1 MPAKTFKMTAAGKA
15 ELEKELEALK
25 TEGRIDI
32 AEKLK
37 VARSYG
43 DLSENSE
50 YDEAK
55 SEQAKIEAR
64 ITELEYQ
71 IDHAEIIDIE
81 DADAVSIGKKVTVK
95 RLSDGAQAVYEIV
108 GFAQSD
114 PANGKISDE
123 SPVGK
128 ALVGAK
134 AGETVTF
141 TAAEIFDTVDENPS
155 YWLCVVEKDMSY
167 VNNTAT
173 HKYVFDRLGV
183 YTVKYVAYDASDNTS
198 VKEIRVTV
206 K

>member
-1 MPAKTFKMTAAGKA
+1 MAAKTFKMTAAGKA
-15 ELEKELEALK
+15 ELEAELEQLK

-71 IDHAEIIDIE
+71 LENAVIIDAGST
-81 DADAVSIGKKVTVK
+81 DGVSMGSKVSVLRKTDN
-95 RLSDGAQAVYEIV
+95 LEFVYEIV
-108 GFAQSD
+108 GFSQSN
-114 PANGKISDE
+114 PSAGKISDE

-128 ALVGAK
+128 ALMGAK
-134 AGETVTF
+134 IGDVVAVEAPIGNLEF
-141 TAAEIFDTVDENPS
+141 EIKSID
-155 YWLCVVEKDMSY
+155 
-167 VNNTAT
+167 
-173 HKYVFDRLGV
+173 
-183 YTVKYVAYDASDNTS
+183 
-198 VKEIRVTV
+198 
-206 K
+206 

>member
-1 MPAKTFKMTAAGKA
+1 MAAKTFKMTTTGKQ
-15 ELEKELEALK
+15 ELEKELEFLK

-71 IDHAEIIDIE
+71 LDHAEIIDATNR
-81 DADAVSIGKKVTVK
+81 DTVSMGSVVTAQ
-95 RLSDGAQAVYEIV
+95 RLSDNVEVKYEIV
-108 GFAQSD
+108 GFAQSN
-114 PANGKISDE
+114 PSEGKISDE

-128 ALVGAK
+128 AFVGAR
-134 AGETVTF
+134 AGEV
-141 TAAEIFDTVDENPS
+141 V
-155 YWLCVVEKDMSY
+155 VVE
-167 VNNTAT
+167 API
-173 HKYVFDRLGV
+173 G
-183 YTVKYVAYDASDNTS
+183 
-198 VKEIRVTV
+198 EIEF
-206 K
+206 KILDIE

>member
-1 MPAKTFKMTAAGKA
+1 MAAKTFKMTAAGKA
-15 ELEKELEALK
+15 ELERELEHLK

-71 IDHAEIIDIE
+71 LDHAEIVEAADK
-81 DADAVSIGKKVTVK
+81 DAVSMGSIVTVK
-95 RLSDGAQAVYEIV
+95 RLSDGVEATYEIV
-108 GFAQSD
+108 GFAQSN
-114 PANGKISDE
+114 PTEGKISDE

-128 ALVGAK
+128 ALVGSK
-134 AGETVTF
+134 IGETVSVEAPIGTLEF
-141 TAAEIFDTVDENPS
+141 EILSIGN
-155 YWLCVVEKDMSY
+155 
-167 VNNTAT
+167 
-173 HKYVFDRLGV
+173 
-183 YTVKYVAYDASDNTS
+183 
-198 VKEIRVTV
+198 
-206 K
+206 

>member
-1 MPAKTFKMTAAGKA
+1 MAAKTFKMTATGKA
-15 ELEKELEALK
+15 ELEKELEVLK

-64 ITELEYQ
+64 INELEYQ
-71 IDHAEIIDIE
+71 LDHAEIIDVE
-81 DADAVSIGKKVTVK
+81 DVDAVSIGKKVTVK
-95 RLSDGAQAVYEIV
+95 RLSDGVEATYEIV

-128 ALVGAK
+128 ALVGSK
-134 AGETVTF
+134 AGQTV
-141 TAAEIFDTVDENPS
+141 
-155 YWLCVVEKDMSY
+155 VVEAPIGNLEY
-167 VNNTAT
+167 
-173 HKYVFDRLGV
+173 
-183 YTVKYVAYDASDNTS
+183 
-198 VKEIRVTV
+198 EILSID
-206 K
+206 

>member
-1 MPAKTFKMTAAGKA
+1 MTAAGKA

-71 IDHAEIIDIE
+71 LDNAVIIDTV
-81 DADAVSIGKKVTVK
+81 DSDTVSMGSKVTVLRK
-95 RLSDGAQAVYEIV
+95 SDNVEAVYEIV
-108 GFAQSD
+108 GFAQSN
-114 PANGKISDE
+114 PAEGKISDE

-134 AGETVTF
+134 TGQTVIVEAPIGNLEF
-141 TAAEIFDTVDENPS
+141 EIKSID
-155 YWLCVVEKDMSY
+155 
-167 VNNTAT
+167 
-173 HKYVFDRLGV
+173 
-183 YTVKYVAYDASDNTS
+183 
-198 VKEIRVTV
+198 
-206 K
+206 

>member
-1 MPAKTFKMTAAGKA
+1 MATKTFKMTATGKA
-15 ELEKELEALK
+15 ELEKELEVLK

-64 ITELEYQ
+64 INELEYQ
-71 IDHAEIIDIE
+71 LDHAEIIDVE

-95 RLSDGAQAVYEIV
+95 RLSDGVEATYEIV

-128 ALVGAK
+128 ALVGSK
-134 AGETVTF
+134 AGQTV
-141 TAAEIFDTVDENPS
+141 
-155 YWLCVVEKDMSY
+155 VVEAPIG
-167 VNNTAT
+167 N
-173 HKYVFDRLGV
+173 L
-183 YTVKYVAYDASDNTS
+183 
-198 VKEIRVTV
+198 
-206 K
+206 

>member
-1 MPAKTFKMTAAGKA
+1 MATKQFKMTAAGKE
-15 ELEKELEALK
+15 ELEKELDYLK

-64 ITELEYQ
+64 ISELEYQ
-71 IDHAEIIDIE
+71 LDNAVIIDAGSS
-81 DADAVSIGKKVTVK
+81 DTVSMGARVTVIRK
-95 RLSDGAQAVYEIV
+95 NDKVESTYEIV
-108 GFAQSD
+108 GFAQSN
-114 PANGKISDE
+114 PAEGKISDE

-134 AGETVTF
+134 VGETV
-141 TAAEIFDTVDENPS
+141 
-155 YWLCVVEKDMSY
+155 VVEAPIG
-167 VNNTAT
+167 N
-173 HKYVFDRLGV
+173 LEL
-183 YTVKYVAYDASDNTS
+183 
-198 VKEIRVTV
+198 EI
-206 K
+206 KSID

>member
-1 MPAKTFKMTAAGKA
+1 MATKQFKMTAAGKA
-15 ELEKELEALK
+15 ELEKELDSLK

-64 ITELEYQ
+64 ISELEYQ
-71 IDHAEIIDIE
+71 LDNAVIIDT
-81 DADAVSIGKKVTVK
+81 ADSDTVSMGSKVTVV
-95 RLSDGAQAVYEIV
+95 RLSDNVEATYEIV
-108 GFAQSD
+108 GFAQSN
-114 PANGKISDE
+114 PAEGKISDE

-134 AGETVTF
+134 VGATV
-141 TAAEIFDTVDENPS
+141 
-155 YWLCVVEKDMSY
+155 VVEAPIGS
-167 VNNTAT
+167 
-173 HKYVFDRLGV
+173 LEL
-183 YTVKYVAYDASDNTS
+183 
-198 VKEIRVTV
+198 EI
-206 K
+206 KNID